1 VPYATY
7 CFLYSSAIYYTRN
20 PKTSVR
26 PYIRKRNTT
35 SVTALIKAKKRKLK
49 QDINNIVSKGASK
62 DSTLYKKV

>member
-26 PYIRKRNTT
+26 PSICKRNTA
-35 SVTALIKAKKRKLK
+35 SVAALIKAKKRKLK
-49 QDINNIVSKGASK
+49 QDVNNIVSKGASE
-62 DSTLYKKV
+62 DSTPYKKV

>member
-26 PYIRKRNTT
+26 PSIYKRDTT
-35 SVTALIKAKKRKLK
+35 SITALIKAKKRKLK
-49 QDINNIVSKGASK
+49 QDVNNIVFKGASK
-62 DSTLYKKV
+62 DSTPYKKV